1 MRLLLLAGTR
11 EARELSFALDGID
24 LVSSLA
30 GVTQRPAQLGGEMR
44 VGGFGG
50 VSGLVSYLRS
60 ENIDAVIDAT
70 HPFAAQMSHNAHEAC
85 ELCKLPLLQ
94 LIRPSWDVRPNW
106 RMVADLDSAAAS
118 LMSGSHVFLATGRS
132 SLDHFKSRPDVEF
145 TTRVIDDTSD
155 PFPLA
160 KGRFLPSK
168 PPFSVEEELETLQD
182 LGVASLVARNSGG
195 TGGIEKVIAA
205 ERLGVE
211 VVMVER
217 PVLPETLRSASVEE
231 ALQMMEANGW
241 LAG

>member
-1 MRLLLLAGTR
+1 
-11 EARELSFALDGID
+11 
-24 LVSSLA
+24 
-30 GVTQRPAQLGGEMR
+30 
-44 VGGFGG
+44 
-50 VSGLVSYLRS
+50 
-60 ENIDAVIDAT
+60 
-70 HPFAAQMSHNAHEAC
+70 
-85 ELCKLPLLQ
+85 
-94 LIRPSWDVRPNW
+94 
-106 RMVADLDSAAAS
+106 
-118 LMSGSHVFLATGRS
+118 
-132 SLDHFKSRPDVEF
+132 
-145 TTRVIDDTSD
+145 
-155 PFPLA
+155 
-160 KGRFLPSK
+160 LPSK

>member
-1 MRLLLLAGTR
+1 LRLLLLAGTR

-70 HPFAAQMSHNAHEAC
+70 HPFAAQMSHNA
-85 ELCKLPLLQ
+85 
-94 LIRPSWDVRPNW
+94 
-106 RMVADLDSAAAS
+106 AAS

-145 TTRVIDDTSD
+145 TTRVIDD
-155 PFPLA
+155 
-160 KGRFLPSK
+160 K